1 MSFIGF
7 FAAGKT
13 FVGLSASQLVGS
25 RGFFFLGSWLDYGGF
40 WASSSDDYTVPRD
53 SIEIAGSTTPG
64 GVGLVCHRTVRFFIS
79 NRFFSTLFYLP
90 FSLFCF
96 LFFLMKPSPGSR
108 KRNVSDRK
116 NHSIGSFLFLSF
128 FHFPESS
135 DVRRKSKR
143 KTWRDKQ
150 KQKERKWKKKRR
162 WSFLLVSIEAGPMES
177 SDQWKVTDETWN
189 K

>member
-1 MSFIGF
+1 MFTRIRWVEMSFIGF

-96 LFFLMKPSPGSR
+96 LFLFDETFSR
-108 KRNVSDRK
+108 IEEKKCVRSEKSFDR
-116 NHSIGSFLFLSF
+116 LVPLSF
-128 FHFPESS
+128 FFSLS
-135 DVRRKSKR
+135 RIQRCS
-143 KTWRDKQ
+143 
-150 KQKERKWKKKRR
+150 
-162 WSFLLVSIEAGPMES
+162 
-177 SDQWKVTDETWN
+177 
-189 K
+189 